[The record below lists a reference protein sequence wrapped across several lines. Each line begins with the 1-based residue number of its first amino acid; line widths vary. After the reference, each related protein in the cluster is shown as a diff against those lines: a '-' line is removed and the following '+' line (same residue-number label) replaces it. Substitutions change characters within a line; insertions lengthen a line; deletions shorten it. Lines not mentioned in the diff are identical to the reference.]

1 MNRYFFGNRGG
12 KYLLIKAPDLETA
25 IKVFAVVELFPE
37 QYLPGDMV
45 CSRKYDSVLERYVI
59 EPKPRAT
66 IPVYIEVEE
75 TFVTKSSVSGITRT
89 ETCKVQKKIHD
100 LLLADCSEHHLPPS
114 SILPEKTGDDET
126 TGQITSVVI
135 NGQAIIVSGSKAA
148 LRNSHDEL
156 QRKKH
161 ELEVMQRQCRAAV
174 EAIQKDLKKK
184 QELLYAVC
192 TYMGQG
198 EEIVPLL
205 TGQNAPE
212 DTPLSVFQEVLYMDE
227 EMGAWDKD
235 SLDGI
240 DFSRI
245 EEFDAWIARHYETFL
260 YREKS
265 VCVFQIRRYSKDY
278 GDPLENAVL
287 NAENMKSYFL
297 VRNGGNLYRIYGNV
311 HIRERVFPT
320 KDEYE
325 SIIAKYRD
333 TNSSWGEKNLNNR
346 HKHYMYGLIYLQG
359 LIERSSIFGNGLKGV
374 SLPKGIFTQA
384 QIELIRDSEQSQWI
398 TDGKPSWNDFR
409 KNNQAT
415 IGIGSRIVLMPVRF
429 SPKDDL
435 WRLGNTPAAGLPPW
449 SETYLVEAEGDG
461 WGYMA
466 KGSFIIRYNS
476 ADTIHDEYEGFRPRK
491 RRVSYR
497 FFPDEVINFDRI
509 TVEECDY
516 YIKNRLERK
525 HYRDIL
531 PVLYYVRRCKERERA
546 LENNFVSF
554 MAGRMSLDERLLPAL
569 REVIAWWKLKN
580 KWKRGLMTDDQKA
593 VRMIEKKMQA
603 IAAEG
608 I

>member
-12 KYLLIKAPDLETA
+12 KSLLVKAPDLETA
-25 IKVFAVVELFPE
+25 IKVFAVAELFPE
-37 QYLPGDMV
+37 QYLPDDMV
-45 CSRKYDSVLERYVI
+45 CSRKYDSVLERYVM
-59 EPKPRAT
+59 EPKPGAT

-75 TFVTKSSVSGITRT
+75 AVEVKSPVSGMTHTDTR
-89 ETCKVQKKIHD
+89 KVQKKIHD
-100 LLLADCSEHHLPPS
+100 LPLADCSEHHLPS
-114 SILPEKTGDDET
+114 SSFLPEKTGDDET

-135 NGQAIIVSGSKAA
+135 NGEAITISGSKAA
-148 LRNSHDEL
+148 LRDSHDKL

-161 ELEVMQRQCRAAV
+161 ELEVMRRQCQAAV

-198 EEIVPLL
+198 EEIIQLL
-205 TGQNAPE
+205 SGSNAPD
-212 DTPLSVFQEVLYMDE
+212 DTPLAVFQEVLYMDE
-227 EMGAWDKD
+227 EMGAWDPD

-265 VCVFQIRRYSKDY
+265 VCVFQVRRYSKDY

-320 KDEYE
+320 QNEYE
-325 SIIAKYRD
+325 NIIAKHRD
-333 TNSSWGEKNLNNR
+333 NEGYPTRWAEKDLNNR

-374 SLPKGIFTQA
+374 NLTKGIFSKA
-384 QIELIRDSEQSQWI
+384 QIELIRDSEQSRWI
-398 TDGKPSWNDFR
+398 TDGKPSWSDFC

-415 IGIGSRIVLMPVRF
+415 IGLGTRIVLMPIRF
-429 SPKDDL
+429 SHKDDL
-435 WRLGNTPAAGLPPW
+435 WRLGNTPAASPPPW
-449 SETYLVEAEGDG
+449 GRIYLVEAQGDDG
-461 WGYMA
+461 HYMT
-466 KGSFIIRYNS
+466 KGSFVVRYNTE
-476 ADTIHDEYEGFRPRK
+476 DYVYTRYEGYRPRK

-497 FFPDEVINFDRI
+497 FFPDEAINFDLI
-509 TVEECDY
+509 TAAECDY
-516 YIKNRLERK
+516 YIKNRK
-525 HYRDIL
+525 DGY
-531 PVLYYVRRCKERERA
+531 
-546 LENNFVSF
+546 
-554 MAGRMSLDERLLPAL
+554 LLCGSA
-569 REVIAWWKLKN
+569 RQ
-580 KWKRGLMTDDQKA
+580 R
-593 VRMIEKKMQA
+593 
-603 IAAEG
+603 
-608 I
+608 